1 MEQIL
6 TKKHFKAIADIIK
19 NNTKKID
26 SEVFIC
32 NFLENKKFISDL
44 SNYFKSLNE
53 NFNEDKFK
61 IACLN

>member
-1 MEQIL
+1 MEI
-6 TKKHFKAIADIIK
+6 TKKHFIAIAEIIK

-26 SEVFIC
+26 SEVFVC
-32 NFLENKKFISDL
+32 SFLENKKFISDL

-53 NFNEDKFK
+53 NFNEDKFR